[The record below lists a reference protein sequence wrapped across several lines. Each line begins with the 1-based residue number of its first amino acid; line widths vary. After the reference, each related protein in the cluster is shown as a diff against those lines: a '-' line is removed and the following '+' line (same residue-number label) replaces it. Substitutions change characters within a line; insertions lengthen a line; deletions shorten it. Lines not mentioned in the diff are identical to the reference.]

1 MALDTRVLIV
11 GGGVG
16 GLALAHA
23 LRGAGLDVAVYE
35 QDPSPQIRNQ
45 GYRIH
50 IDPDGNAALRACLPP
65 EVLDLVR
72 RTSGVNGDLV
82 AGYTHQLEQ
91 VMAQTFP
98 GITDHEIT
106 SVDRYTF
113 RQGLLTGLGNIV
125 HFGRKLAGYRITDT
139 GRVRVEFAEG
149 GSDEGDLL
157 VGADGVGSAVRR
169 QLLPHATVRDL
180 GVRCLYG
187 RMPLTDATDPLV
199 PDDFNRGFSWVADQ
213 TGYGAGLAP
222 LRFRERPEGASD
234 YLMTVLTATPQRL
247 GMPDDELFTLP
258 PEQLWKITIEATT
271 DWHPAIR
278 EIFAHA
284 DAHTFFPITIRAGQ
298 RVDGWKSGP
307 VTLLGDAIHTMPP
320 TGGVGANTAL
330 RDAATLAG
338 ELISA
343 GRGEKSLIEAIA
355 AYESVMLPRGFATVD
370 NSLRMARQM
379 FHIAE

>member
-1 MALDTRVLIV
+1 MAHILII

-16 GLALAHA
+16 GLTLAHA

-125 HFGRKLAGYRITDT
+125 HFGRKLAGYRSTDT
-139 GRVRVEFAEG
+139 CRVRVEFAEG

-157 VGADGVGSAVRR
+157 
-169 QLLPHATVRDL
+169 
-180 GVRCLYG
+180 C
-187 RMPLTDATDPLV
+187 
-199 PDDFNRGFSWVADQ
+199 
-213 TGYGAGLAP
+213 
-222 LRFRERPEGASD
+222 
-234 YLMTVLTATPQRL
+234 
-247 GMPDDELFTLP
+247 
-258 PEQLWKITIEATT
+258 
-271 DWHPAIR
+271 
-278 EIFAHA
+278 
-284 DAHTFFPITIRAGQ
+284 
-298 RVDGWKSGP
+298 
-307 VTLLGDAIHTMPP
+307 
-320 TGGVGANTAL
+320 
-330 RDAATLAG
+330 
-338 ELISA
+338 
-343 GRGEKSLIEAIA
+343 
-355 AYESVMLPRGFATVD
+355 
-370 NSLRMARQM
+370 
-379 FHIAE
+379 